1 MKYFLESTEYEKKM
15 IWLEGLAN
23 IQLGRVVE
31 FLESIA
37 SGKNAESRHFRVL
50 AAWAS
55 LPSAP
60 LRPEI
65 VRKSIKFYIYF
76 IIDVGYFIIYFF
88 IHRYILC
95 TGPCW

>member
-1 MKYFLESTEYEKKM
+1 MKYFLESTDYEKKM

-37 SGKNAESRHFRVL
+37 SGNNAESRDFRAL

-60 LRPEI
+60 LRPDI
-65 VRKSIKFYIYF
+65 VRSIKSYTYIHTYIFFFYY
-76 IIDVGYFIIYFF
+76 
-88 IHRYILC
+88 
-95 TGPCW
+95 